1 MVLNCVLLVNKVTIL
16 LNVGEAYAVF
26 VTGIDTFL
34 AISLFS
40 VGLIGIIINRSN
52 LIRFLISVEL
62 SFLGIILLFLCSW
75 NYYSLESSEAN
86 ALIVTGLAAAET
98 AVALGLLL
106 TMFHTVGD
114 TEFVQLRNL
123 EW

>member
-62 SFLGIILLFLCSW
+62 SFLGIILLFLCS
-75 NYYSLESSEAN
+75 
-86 ALIVTGLAAAET
+86 
-98 AVALGLLL
+98 
-106 TMFHTVGD
+106 
-114 TEFVQLRNL
+114 
-123 EW
+123 